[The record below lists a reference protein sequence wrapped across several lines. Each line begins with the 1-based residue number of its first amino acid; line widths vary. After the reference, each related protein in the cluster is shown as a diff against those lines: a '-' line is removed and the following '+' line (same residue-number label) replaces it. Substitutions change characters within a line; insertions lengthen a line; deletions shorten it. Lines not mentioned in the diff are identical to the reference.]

1 LNGTAGHPRG
11 HGWGQRS
18 PICDRSARFAA
29 RGASGRCTPDQRP
42 QSPALA
48 REDGPLRYPAQ
59 SPNPA
64 DPCNK
69 VALCVGD
76 VRQFWGYKSP
86 VQPDG
91 GEVLAKRKGGT
102 ARGLPLRGGP
112 AQAVATL
119 PALPFGHPPVVRAF
133 LRTARPNS
141 ADGRVRI
148 VCKRLSRQR
157 WGPAPQRQGQRFR
170 GHCFVPGS
178 ESTAGFPPGRVSR
191 ARAPPF
197 RIGFANGGGT
207 ASTARHFA
215 APL

>member
-1 LNGTAGHPRG
+1 MPEVRGRIG
-11 HGWGQRS
+11 HGRHQRHGINIPGS
-18 PICDRSARFAA
+18 RLYSTLPS
-29 RGASGRCTPDQRP
+29 
-42 QSPALA
+42 
-48 REDGPLRYPAQ
+48 DGPFAPAFG
-59 SPNPA
+59 
-64 DPCNK
+64 
-69 VALCVGD
+69 ALCVGD

-148 VCKRLSRQR
+148 VCKRLSCAAEAGSKIPRTLLR
-157 WGPAPQRQGQRFR
+157 PRIRVHSRLPAR
-170 GHCFVPGS
+170 
-178 ESTAGFPPGRVSR
+178 AGFAGASPAFPDR
-191 ARAPPF
+191 
-197 RIGFANGGGT
+197 FANGGGT

>member
-1 LNGTAGHPRG
+1 MPEVRGRIG
-11 HGWGQRS
+11 HGRHQRHGINIPGS
-18 PICDRSARFAA
+18 RLYSTLPS
-29 RGASGRCTPDQRP
+29 
-42 QSPALA
+42 
-48 REDGPLRYPAQ
+48 DGPFAPAFG
-59 SPNPA
+59 
-64 DPCNK
+64 
-69 VALCVGD
+69 ALCVGD

-102 ARGLPLRGGP
+102 ARGLPLRSGP

-197 RIGFANGGGT
+197 RIGLPTEAAQLPPRGT
-207 ASTARHFA
+207 LRLRFDYIYS
-215 APL
+215 